1 MNDLIATVVKLELLN
16 NGKAISRGTGF
27 FYAIPIESF
36 YNSTT
41 KICLPCIITTKHFLD
56 NPDFTGY
63 KITIQSVNRD
73 NTYSSISV
81 EYNLNDIEYVVHEHV
96 DLALLCLKN
105 VDLKKDFGYLRPNS
119 LRYMTEDKI
128 IMHPFLSSENLL
140 FDNNTMRTPKI
151 SSFKND
157 YADVI
162 GFHYGD
168 DKYSIEEPINVMG
181 NFVMTAF
188 RNIFVI
194 QAPLSKGSSG
204 SPIFTYTVDGTP
216 LLVGII
222 IENCSIND
230 NIIHG
235 LNYAVSSQNIFFLE
249 QSIVSKLGNN
259 ELKRRKGMGG
269 RFGYSGNLIQKYI

>member
-1 MNDLIATVVKLELLN
+1 
-16 NGKAISRGTGF
+16 
-27 FYAIPIESF
+27 
-36 YNSTT
+36 
-41 KICLPCIITTKHFLD
+41 
-56 NPDFTGY
+56 
-63 KITIQSVNRD
+63 
-73 NTYSSISV
+73 
-81 EYNLNDIEYVVHEHV
+81 
-96 DLALLCLKN
+96 
-105 VDLKKDFGYLRPNS
+105 
-119 LRYMTEDKI
+119 MTEDKI

-140 FDNNTMRTPKI
+140 YDNNTMRTPKI

-204 SPIFTYTVDGTP
+204 SPIFTYTVDGVP

-230 NIIHG
+230 SIIHG

-259 ELKRRKGMGG
+259 ELKRRKEMSG
-269 RFGYSGNLIQKYI
+269 RFNFSGNYISKR